1 VAAPDTGTVTSGP
14 VNVASTTLTMPAGA
28 AVGDIAIL
36 HVVRN
41 LNEVAPTLGV
51 SSGASWTLIA
61 TDTTTSQTQ
70 STWWRKVASGEPGSL
85 VTTIT
90 LPISPTA
97 GKFAAR
103 IRTIA
108 GLAASPIGATA
119 VTLVPSSNAST
130 TRTSPTI
137 TTTAANSIIL
147 ELFGEKTTSV
157 DSLTSSPAATGN
169 ILTDFNATTSSQS
182 MFSGEDT
189 GTYASGVTAGGRN
202 WVTAQA
208 QQGTYRTLELLL
220 AVTGGAAA
228 LSGSG
233 TLTAAGTPVVPGT
246 ATLTGSGS
254 LAATGTPTA
263 PGTAALSGSGSL
275 SATGAP
281 GFTGAATLS
290 GSGTLSASG
299 AVLSGGQASLSGS
312 GTLSAAG
319 TPAAPGAAALSGA
332 GTLTTTGTPATTG
345 AAALTGS
352 GTLTAAGPLQ
362 FSGTATLSGTGTLT
376 ASGVVGAAVQQLW
389 VGGQTATT
397 LVAVS
402 KSTPATSCRL
412 GYSTSPTMASPSFVA
427 AQTPDGAGRMRHVVT
442 GLSANTVYYVRLYD
456 TPSGG
461 TEMPIGLIGTTR
473 TLQTA
478 GTAVATRKVVLGGC
492 YDTLATDDSALLD
505 AMSWGADWG
514 HFNGDMFYT
523 GSTSTVDTVQA
534 AQWDTQI
541 AGAASLEKLVR
552 TGLASFYNTSDHEA
566 GPDNGDS
573 NNAYTQSN
581 INGYKKVVPYGTLL
595 DPSGTTGSRDQQWD
609 DGRVSYFM
617 IDCRSVNRSPGG
629 NTDNSSKTMLGSA
642 QKARLKAWLTGN
654 TAPFKVIISDVAWMG
669 PNDIVAKPDAWWS
682 YDTERQELISYI
694 TANTAT
700 IGHLELWHGDSH
712 LIGYATPAKNTW
724 GGFPILCVAP
734 YNQTGGGRDTSTFS
748 YYFNNGSTAARQYV
762 RVTFTDDGSTI
773 TRTAAGW
780 DAVSATQKFSDV
792 VTVNTNTFLGTAAL
806 SGSGTLA
813 ATAAS
818 GQTGAAALSGS
829 GTLAAT
835 GIPREVG
842 AAALSGSGSL
852 STVGAPATA
861 GTAALSGTGSLAAI
875 GAPGFTTTASFT
887 GSGTLT
893 AAGIAGLV
901 TGNANLTGTGTLAG
915 GGKPAT
921 ATTASLS
928 GTGTLTV
935 NVGASIAGVASFTGT
950 GALAATAA
958 TGYVGSA
965 ALSGTG
971 VLAVVSSS
979 GYRDI
984 ILTTTL
990 DADRWTTTLEVDRW
1004 TAYLED
1010 DMPRTIAASL
1020 GAHGYVSVLVTETTG
1035 KDISGVTFQM
1045 ALKRNGQ
1052 VLSGTWSPPSVN
1064 TAVTTSQRRL
1074 KVLVGAG
1081 QTLNPAAG
1089 RYRAAVQA
1097 TDNPEL
1103 DIIVASNDSV
1113 IIG

>member
-1 VAAPDTGTVTSGP
+1 MAVAFRAEANTGGA
-14 VNVASTTLTMPAGA
+14 VN
-28 AVGDIAIL
+28 
-36 HVVRN
+36 
-41 LNEVAPTLGV
+41 
-51 SSGASWTLIA
+51 GASA
-61 TDTTTSQTQ
+61 
-70 STWWRKVASGEPGSL
+70 
-85 VTTIT
+85 
-90 LPISPTA
+90 
-97 GKFAAR
+97 
-103 IRTIA
+103 
-108 GLAASPIGATA
+108 
-119 VTLVPSSNAST
+119 
-130 TRTSPTI
+130 TI
-137 TTTAANSIIL
+137 TTPTSGAGGTVAAGDVAYIFYTRNALTGTGPTISGTGWTLVGSVQQATSMASAVFRKVLAAGDLGAMVTVTPEASGKFQASMRIYSGVDNTTPEDTTPTVTVVLTAGASVNRTTPACTVTTTGAQPVEFI
-147 ELFGEKTTSV
+147 GVKTA
-157 DSLTSSPAATGN
+157 SLTTVTPPSGETNVVDVYSS
-169 ILTDFNATTSSQS
+169 TTSSTS
-182 MFSGEDT
+182 LMAGDDPTS
-189 GTYASGVTAGGRN
+189 YTAGGSAGGRT
-202 WVTAQA
+202 WVTTQSS
-208 QQGTYRTLELLL
+208 QGIYWTLLL
-220 AVTGGAAA
+220 RPAGGSSFSGSAT

-233 TLTAAGTPVVPGT
+233 TLTAAGTPSVPGT

-254 LAATGTPTA
+254 LTATGTPTA
-263 PGTAALSGSGSL
+263 PGAAALSGSGSL

-299 AVLSGGQASLSGS
+299 AVLSGGQATLSGS
-312 GTLSAAG
+312 GTLTAAG
-319 TPAAPGAAALSGA
+319 TPAAPGAAVLSGA
-332 GTLTTTGTPATTG
+332 GTLAAAGTPREVG
-345 AAALTGS
+345 AAALSGS

-362 FSGTATLSGTGTLT
+362 FSGTATLSGSGALT

-402 KSTPATSCRL
+402 KSTAATSCRL
-412 GYSTSPTMASPSFVA
+412 GYSTSPTMTSPSFVA
-427 AQTPDGAGRMRHVVT
+427 AQTPDGAGRMRHSIT
-442 GLSANTVYYVRLYD
+442 GLTPNTVYYVRLYD

-461 TEMPIGLIGTTR
+461 IEMPIGLIGTTR

-573 NNAYTQSN
+573 NNTYTQSN

-700 IGHLELWHGDSH
+700 IGHLELWHGDTH
-712 LIGYATPAKNTW
+712 LIGYATAAKNTW

-792 VTVNTNTFLGTAAL
+792 VTVNTNTFLGTATL

-813 ATAAS
+813 ATVAS
-818 GQTGAAALSGS
+818 GQTGTAALSGS
-829 GTLAAT
+829 GTLAAAGT
-835 GIPREVG
+835 PREVG

-852 STVGAPATA
+852 AAIGVPATV

-875 GAPGFTTTASFT
+875 GAAGFTTTTSFT

-893 AAGIAGLV
+893 AVGIAGLV
-901 TGNANLTGTGTLAG
+901 TGNANLSGSGTLMAA
-915 GGKPAT
+915 GKPGAV
-921 ATTASLS
+921 TTASLS
-928 GTGTLTV
+928 GSGVLTV
-935 NVGASIAGVASFTGT
+935 TGGATITGVATFTGT
-950 GALAATAA
+950 GTLIATAPVGY
-958 TGYVGSA
+958 TGTA
-965 ALSGTG
+965 ALTGSGTL
-971 VLAVVSSS
+971 VAVSSS

-984 ILTTTL
+984 TTTVSTGT
-990 DADRWTTTLEVDRW
+990 DRWTITTS
-1004 TAYLED
+1004 TD
-1010 DMPRTIAASL
+1010 DWAIATSTDDW
-1020 GAHGYVSVLVTETTG
+1020 SVTTTG
-1035 KDISGVTFQM
+1035 GI
-1045 ALKRNGQ
+1045 
-1052 VLSGTWSPPSVN
+1052 
-1064 TAVTTSQRRL
+1064 
-1074 KVLVGAG
+1074 
-1081 QTLNPAAG
+1081 
-1089 RYRAAVQA
+1089 
-1097 TDNPEL
+1097 
-1103 DIIVASNDSV
+1103 
-1113 IIG
+1113 